1 MTDHDRSARRSLP
14 SRGLTAVAQLLWNR
28 VLVGVC
34 WSISLRRRVRDAI
47 DITVFHRH
55 LRQTVVKDS
64 ARLGPNVAIIATWPR
79 YPLRHSVQRLLDA
92 LKAQGW
98 SVVLVINES
107 PDTDRVIDDWSAAAD
122 VVIRRANIGRDF
134 GAYQC
139 GYRYVSNRPEF
150 EQSDRLAFF
159 NDSVFYPPSIDSIVA
174 ELLKKDTAIAG
185 FFVNHQFHTHVQ
197 SFALVI
203 TSPAATSSQLREF
216 WSGYYPSNI
225 RRNAIHNGEVE
236 LTRRILEVWPEVE
249 AVVTHGRLVEAD
261 PDVWSNLTIAEQQ
274 TLWAIVH
281 GGVRYD
287 LQLRRKRNRAV
298 EIDLIAREAFASRNV
313 SHSLGMVATR
323 LLGAPL
329 KLDMLKRGTCTLAD
343 LVDTLRTTGVD
354 DQELSE
360 VMAML
365 TAGGTRASLGVLGA
379 QMQVTGFGD

>member
-1 MTDHDRSARRSLP
+1 MTNSGRSSRRSP
-14 SRGLTAVAQLLWNR
+14 PPRGLTAVAQVLWNR
-28 VLVGVC
+28 AIVGLC
-34 WSISLRRRVRDAI
+34 WLMSLRRQVRDGI
-47 DITVFHRH
+47 DIAVFHRH

-79 YPLRHSVQRLLDA
+79 YPLRNSVKRLLEA
-92 LKAQGW
+92 LTAQGW

-107 PDTDRVIDDWSAAAD
+107 PDTDRVIDDWSASAD

-139 GYRYVSNRPEF
+139 GYQYVSNRPEF

-159 NDSVFYPPSIDSIVA
+159 NDSVFYPPNVDSIVA

-225 RRNAIHNGEVE
+225 RRYAIHNGEVE

-249 AVVTHGRLVEAD
+249 AVVTHGRLLEAD

-274 TLWAIVH
+274 TLWTIVH

-298 EIDLIAREAFASRNV
+298 EIDLIAREAFASHNA

-329 KLDMLKRGTCTLAD
+329 KLDLIKWGLCTPTDVAE
-343 LVDTLRTTGVD
+343 TLLSVGVD
-354 DQELSE
+354 EQELSE

-365 TAGGTRASLGVLGA
+365 TAAGTRASLGFLTA
-379 QMQVTGFGD
+379 RMRVTGFGD